1 VKRKRPFFNNFFLPN
16 SDKRPTHRKL
26 RTAKQVKDFAS
37 LMETKKIYQG
47 ENKAYVFLTNFFPP
61 ELRETPY
68 TQGVKSCKTGE
79 RFCFFDGN

>member
-1 VKRKRPFFNNFFLPN
+1 
-16 SDKRPTHRKL
+16 
-26 RTAKQVKDFAS
+26 
-37 LMETKKIYQG
+37 METKKIYQG